1 MKRVKK
7 HVFFIVAFLILALT
21 LTSVFGIA
29 YTDGRGTKHT
39 ILKGIGDIRWG
50 IDIRGGV
57 EAIFKPDTAEEV
69 TNEDLD
75 AAKSTIEVRM
85 VANNITDYE
94 LYADY
99 SNDLIIVRFPWK
111 SGESDYDPEK
121 AIQEISATAL
131 LTFREGS
138 EYETEET
145 DDNGNVV
152 QKTPKGVTAENVI
165 LQGSDVV
172 NASAG
177 IINNSS
183 GAMEYVVN
191 LEFSEEGSKKFAEA
205 TEELLGGT
213 ISVWMDD
220 VMISAPRVSTVVDNG
235 TCYISGSH
243 VDANGNAQNGF
254 TAAEASAL
262 ASKIRAGA
270 LPFALKTQNFS
281 TISPTLGEFSLDAM
295 LMAGIIA
302 FVLISIFMIVMFRI
316 PGVVSVIAL
325 AGQMA
330 ITFAAISGYLP
341 FMNSFTMT
349 LPGIAGIVL
358 SVGVGVDAN
367 IITASRI
374 SEELA
379 NGKTLDGAIA
389 KGCSS
394 SFWSIFDGNITIII
408 VAIMLIGVFGP
419 SNILSLIFGE
429 STTGS
434 IYSFGFTLLV
444 GVIGNFIMG
453 VFAARLM
460 IKSLSSFKALH
471 KKSLFGGKEA

>member
-7 HVFFIVAFLILALT
+7 QVFFIIAFLILALT

-57 EAIFKPDTAEEV
+57 EAIFTPDTTEEV
-69 TNEDLD
+69 TNDDLD

-99 SNDLIIVRFPWK
+99 NNDLIIVRFPWK

-131 LTFREGS
+131 LTFREGA

-145 DDNGNVV
+145 DDNGNTV
-152 QKTPKGVTAENVI
+152 QKTPTGVTAENII

-172 NASAG
+172 NATAG

-183 GAMEYVVN
+183 GSMEYVVN
-191 LEFSEEGSKKFAEA
+191 LEFSEKGAEKFAQA
-205 TEELLGGT
+205 TEDLLGDT

-220 VMISAPRVSTVVDNG
+220 VMISAPRVSTVVDSG

-243 VDANGNAQNGF
+243 VDEQGNTQNGF

-281 TISPTLGEFSLDAM
+281 TISPTLGESSLEAM
-295 LMAGIIA
+295 LLAGIIA
-302 FVLISIFMIVMFRI
+302 FILIAVFMIVTFRI
-316 PGVVSVIAL
+316 PGVVAVIAL

-330 ITFAAISGYLP
+330 ITFAAISGYFP

-374 SEELA
+374 CEELA
-379 NGKTLDGAIA
+379 AGKTLDGAIA
-389 KGCSS
+389 KGCSN

-419 SNILSLIFGE
+419 SNILSLILGE